1 MHTFITV
8 EKGRFGRTP
17 DILTTVLYL
26 NFSRTEYLMLIMPVA
41 HFYVTFHMHSHAYEG
56 IIL

>member
-41 HFYVTFHMHSHAYEG
+41 HFYVTFHMHMKE
-56 IIL
+56 

>member
-26 NFSRTEYLMLIMPVA
+26 NFSRTDVNNASSTLLCY
-41 HFYVTFHMHSHAYEG
+41 FSHAYEG